1 MIELDKNLGPLCYL
15 VNECY
20 ATLFPK
26 LPGYPEFSLSRAMAT
41 FWKIKVFNKLQINLF
56 DAFKHLLSEERS
68 IKIKQGEAKT
78 KAKMSKDEVA
88 PNSSIAMSHYESKNF
103 QILNKFVQ
111 AIADISINEVKVHML
126 GSTQLVPD
134 EPYAKLHEVVMANT
148 K

>member
-1 MIELDKNLGPLCYL
+1 MIELDKSLGPLCYL

-20 ATLFPK
+20 STLFPK
-26 LPGYPEFSLSRAMAT
+26 LPGYPEFSISRAMAT

-56 DAFKHLLSEERS
+56 DAFKYLLTEERDLE
-68 IKIKQGEAKT
+68 IKQGQSKT
-78 KAKMSKDEVA
+78 KLNKPTNILMSL
-88 PNSSIAMSHYESKNF
+88 SHYGSKNF

-126 GSTQLVPD
+126 GSTKLVPD
-134 EPYAKLHEVVMANT
+134 EPYTNLHEVVMANT

>member
-20 ATLFPK
+20 AILFPK

-41 FWKIKVFNKLQINLF
+41 FWKVKVFNKLQLNLF

-78 KAKMSKDEVA
+78 KVNKNEVLY
-88 PNSSIAMSHYESKNF
+88 NSSIAMSHYEPKNF